1 MAQVELIYDADCPN
15 VEAARVQLRQALGS
29 TGHPPE
35 WVEWNRS
42 DPESP
47 SYARQF
53 GSPTML
59 IDGRDVAGVPPAD
72 EANCCRVY
80 QDGSGQFH
88 GVPSVETIARALG
101 NSTSRTAASNRT
113 AATVRA
119 WLPIVPAVGV
129 SLLPKL
135 ACPAC
140 WPAYAGL
147 LSAVGLGFLTDTADL
162 LRLTGLF
169 LMVAVGALGWRAGG
183 RRGYGPFALGLLA
196 ATVVT
201 VGKFFFDSNQAMYG
215 GIALLVGASLWN
227 SWPKSAASTACPAC
241 EPAGQLHQIDSPNS
255 GRRFSNG

>member
-1 MAQVELIYDADCPN
+1 MAQVELIYDADCLN
-15 VEAARVQLRQALGS
+15 VDAARQQLRQALDS
-29 TGHPPE
+29 TGHRPE

-47 SYARQF
+47 AYARGY
-53 GSPTML
+53 GSPTVL
-59 IDGRDVAGVPPAD
+59 VDGKDVVGVPPAD

-88 GVPSVETIARALG
+88 GVPSVEAIVSALG
-101 NSTSRTAASNRT
+101 NTTGGTTASNRT

-119 WLPIVPAVGV
+119 WLPMVPAIGV

-147 LSAVGLGFLTDTADL
+147 LSAVGLGFLTDTAYL
-162 LRLTGLF
+162 LPLTVLS
-169 LMVAVGALGWRAGG
+169 LVVAVGALGWRAGR
-183 RRGYGPFALGLLA
+183 RRGYGPFVLGLLA
-196 ATVVT
+196 ATVVI
-201 VGKFFFDSNQAMYG
+201 VGKFLFDSNPAMYG

-227 SWPKSAASTACPAC
+227 SWPKSTASTACPAC
-241 EPAGQLHQIDSPNS
+241 EPTGQLPQIDPPNS
-255 GRRFSNG
+255 SRRFSNG

>member
-1 MAQVELIYDADCPN
+1 MPQVELIYDADCPN
-15 VEAARVQLRQALGS
+15 VDGARRQLRLALDS
-29 TGHPPE
+29 KGHPPE
-35 WVEWNRS
+35 WGEWNRS
-42 DPESP
+42 DSESP
-47 SYARQF
+47 PHAQQY
-53 GSPTML
+53 GSPTVL
-59 IDGRDVAGVPPAD
+59 IDGKDVAGASPSEEV
-72 EANCCRVY
+72 NCCRVY

-88 GVPSVETIARALG
+88 GVPSVEVIVRALE
-101 NSTSRTAASNRT
+101 NSTGVTAASSRT

-147 LSAVGLGFLTDTADL
+147 LGAVGLGFLTDTAYL
-162 LRLTGLF
+162 LPLTSLF
-169 LMVAVGALGWRAGG
+169 LVVAVGALGWRASR

-196 ATVVT
+196 ASVVI
-201 VGKFFFDSNQAMYG
+201 VGKFFFDSNPEMYG

-227 SWPKSAASTACPAC
+227 SWPRSSASTACPNC

-255 GRRFSNG
+255 SRRLSNG